1 MYCNSSLRNAIA
13 FSVFVKAHTPN
24 CVVKDWSVNKLHEMT
39 GVSANAIKAR
49 LGVLE
54 SMGLIEKIG
63 IRKNHLLFKSLHSHT
78 AHRNVIISDIKFKP
92 NNNLKKNAYAQ
103 EIKNIENVLAAML
116 LVEIQRHKDFA
127 KQMIQRKVNP
137 RSVKEYKESVKA
149 CNRFEFR
156 EDKFVDNGIS
166 YKYLAAKIGISI
178 SKTVEIVKCAVYNNL
193 IKKIHRTY
201 KRYKAYSKYIE
212 DILCNFTFCHNNYIY
227 KILAN
232 RYELV

>member
-1 MYCNSSLRNAIA
+1 MYCNSSLRKAIA

-103 EIKNIENVLAAML
+103 EIKNIETL
-116 LVEIQRHKDFA
+116 L
-127 KQMIQRKVNP
+127 
-137 RSVKEYKESVKA
+137 ST
-149 CNRFEFR
+149 
-156 EDKFVDNGIS
+156 
-166 YKYLAAKIGISI
+166 KI
-178 SKTVEIVKCAVYNNL
+178 
-193 IKKIHRTY
+193 R
-201 KRYKAYSKYIE
+201 
-212 DILCNFTFCHNNYIY
+212 
-227 KILAN
+227 
-232 RYELV
+232 